1 MTIESRCAVSF
12 FANVAMHYFTSDGL
26 VRFSKACPSKVAQVI
41 CKREAGMD
49 PHNFDSFNVRG
60 WPQVEPP
67 VSHEPEASD
76 VGQGAF
82 EQQLHQARLA
92 GAAMPDRGPRGG
104 LLPNVSSDGQQSP
117 NGLMGAIA
125 RSNILPSEGLINDE
139 RDTAGLRAA
148 KRPRT
153 TNNPQGVGIE
163 RQLSEIANSGEGGGA
178 MPSASALQPAQS
190 TGVVIRH
197 DSQPLYSEDAPAIL
211 GLGEALIKDGT
222 AKGTAQQ
229 YVSSLL
235 GFSRWLF
242 AKKKPSIVAR
252 LDSNS
257 LNSNGSDVHEYIGNG
272 NQRLLRALDHLR
284 TLRSGAVP
292 IIRRAKRY
300 LHAPNVALIN
310 PEEAVAMEP
319 RRVSAAA
326 AQHGASQEAD
336 TRREELQGRRDNQS
350 APSAFVQ
357 GHVAFYPEQI
367 APKELR
373 RVLDHLNDQSIP
385 PPVSVPSAELERL
398 ESDLHDELRGRQDDH
413 AAQSLSVD
421 SEEFTFN
428 PEQFSPGELQRML
441 DDRSIPSPVP
451 AGPEYVALNPEQ
463 FSPKELWRL
472 LNADEPAPFGVAPS
486 SGPADQSACEPGP
499 LPNLSMYLSLDF
511 QHGPQWASEDFMQ
524 GMRLHNLLP
533 GASQPETKFP
543 LNGVN
548 YAAAL
553 GPAGHEDQ
561 VFLRP
566 T

>member
-1 MTIESRCAVSF
+1 
-12 FANVAMHYFTSDGL
+12 
-26 VRFSKACPSKVAQVI
+26 
-41 CKREAGMD
+41 MD

-82 EQQLHQARLA
+82 EQQLHRARLA
-92 GAAMPDRGPRGG
+92 GVAMPDRGPRDG
-104 LLPNVSSDGQQSP
+104 LRPNVSSDGQQSP

-125 RSNILPSEGLINDE
+125 RSNILSSEELLINDE
-139 RDTAGLRAA
+139 RDAAGLRAA

-153 TNNPQGVGIE
+153 TNNPQGVAIE

-178 MPSASALQPAQS
+178 MPPASALQPAQS

-197 DSQPLYSEDAPAIL
+197 DRRPLYSEDASAIL
-211 GLGEALIKDGT
+211 GLEEALIKAGT
-222 AKGTAQQ
+222 AKITAQQ

-242 AKKKPSIVAR
+242 AKKKPSIVTR

-257 LNSNGSDVHEYIGNG
+257 LNAGNGSDVREYIGNG
-272 NQRLLRALDHLR
+272 SQRLISALDHLR
-284 TLRSGAVP
+284 TVRSGAVP
-292 IIRRAKRY
+292 IIRGAKRNP
-300 LHAPNVALIN
+300 HAPNVALIN
-310 PEEAVAMEP
+310 SEGAVVTEP
-319 RRVSAAA
+319 RRVGATA
-326 AQHGASQEAD
+326 AQHSASQEAD

-357 GHVAFYPEQI
+357 EHVAFDPEQI
-367 APKELR
+367 APEELR

-385 PPVSVPSAELERL
+385 SPVSVPSAELERL
-398 ESDLHDELRGRQDDH
+398 ERDVHDELRGRQDNH

-421 SEEFTFN
+421 PEEFTFN
-428 PEQFSPGELQRML
+428 PKQFSPGELQRML

-451 AGPEYVALNPEQ
+451 AGPEYFALNPEQ

-472 LNADEPAPFGVAPS
+472 LNADEPAPLGVAS
-486 SGPADQSACEPGP
+486 NSGPADQSACEPGP

-524 GMRLHNLLP
+524 GMHLHNLLP
-533 GASQPETKFP
+533 SASQPETKFR

-548 YAAAL
+548 YAATL

-561 VFLRP
+561 VFLRL

>member
-1 MTIESRCAVSF
+1 MTIESRGAVSF

-92 GAAMPDRGPRGG
+92 GVAMPDREPRGD
-104 LLPNVSSDGQQSP
+104 LRPNVCSDGQQSP

-125 RSNILPSEGLINDE
+125 RSNILPSEELLINDE
-139 RDTAGLRAA
+139 RDAAGLRAA

-153 TNNPQGVGIE
+153 
-163 RQLSEIANSGEGGGA
+163 EIANSGEGGGA
-178 MPSASALQPAQS
+178 MPPASALQRAQS

-197 DSQPLYSEDAPAIL
+197 DRRPLYSEDASAIL
-211 GLGEALIKDGT
+211 GLEEPLIEAGI
-222 AKGTAQQ
+222 AKITAQQ

-257 LNSNGSDVHEYIGNG
+257 LNAGNGSDVHEYIGNG
-272 NQRLLRALDHLR
+272 SQRLISALDHLR

-292 IIRRAKRY
+292 IIRRAKRNP
-300 LHAPNVALIN
+300 HAPNVALIN
-310 PEEAVAMEP
+310 PERAVVTEP
-319 RRVSAAA
+319 RRVGATA
-326 AQHGASQEAD
+326 AQHSASQEAD

-357 GHVAFYPEQI
+357 EHVAFYPEQI
-367 APKELR
+367 APEELR

-385 PPVSVPSAELERL
+385 SPVSVPSAELERL
-398 ESDLHDELRGRQDDH
+398 ERELHDELRGRQDDH
-413 AAQSLSVD
+413 AAQSD
-421 SEEFTFN
+421 S
-428 PEQFSPGELQRML
+428 S
-441 DDRSIPSPVP
+441 RS
-451 AGPEYVALNPEQ
+451 
-463 FSPKELWRL
+463 
-472 LNADEPAPFGVAPS
+472 
-486 SGPADQSACEPGP
+486 
-499 LPNLSMYLSLDF
+499 
-511 QHGPQWASEDFMQ
+511 
-524 GMRLHNLLP
+524 
-533 GASQPETKFP
+533 
-543 LNGVN
+543 
-548 YAAAL
+548 
-553 GPAGHEDQ
+553 
-561 VFLRP
+561 
-566 T
+566 

>member
-1 MTIESRCAVSF
+1 MQ
-12 FANVAMHYFTSDGL
+12 YFTSDGL

-41 CKREAGMD
+41 CKREAAMD
-49 PHNFDSFNVRG
+49 PHNFDSFNVGG

-76 VGQGAF
+76 VGQAAF
-82 EQQLHQARLA
+82 EQQLHQARPA
-92 GAAMPDRGPRGG
+92 GAVMPDRGPRGG
-104 LLPNVSSDGQQSP
+104 LRPNVSSDRQQSP

-125 RSNILPSEGLINDE
+125 RSNILPSEEVLINDE
-139 RDTAGLRAA
+139 RDTAALRAA

-153 TNNPQGVGIE
+153 TNNPQGVAIE

-178 MPSASALQPAQS
+178 MPPASALQPAQS

-197 DSQPLYSEDAPAIL
+197 DRRPLYSEDASAIL
-211 GLGEALIKDGT
+211 GLEEALIKAGM
-222 AKGTAQQ
+222 AKITAQQ

-257 LNSNGSDVHEYIGNG
+257 LNAGNGSDVHEHIGNG
-272 NQRLLRALDHLR
+272 SQRLISALDHLR

-292 IIRRAKRY
+292 IIRGAKRNPR
-300 LHAPNVALIN
+300 APNVALIN
-310 PEEAVAMEP
+310 PEGAVVTEP
-319 RRVSAAA
+319 RRVGATA
-326 AQHGASQEAD
+326 AQHSASQEAD

-357 GHVAFYPEQI
+357 EHVAFYPQQI
-367 APKELR
+367 APEELR

-385 PPVSVPSAELERL
+385 SPVSVPSAELERL
-398 ESDLHDELRGRQDDH
+398 ERDVHDGLRGRQDDH

-421 SEEFTFN
+421 PEEFTFN
-428 PEQFSPGELQRML
+428 PKQFSPGELQRML

-451 AGPEYVALNPEQ
+451 AGPEYFALNLEQ

-472 LNADEPAPFGVAPS
+472 LNADEPAPLGVAS
-486 SGPADQSACEPGP
+486 SSSPADQSACEPGP
-499 LPNLSMYLSLDF
+499 LPNLSMYLALDF
-511 QHGPQWASEDFMQ
+511 QHGAQWASEDFMQ

-533 GASQPETKFP
+533 SASQPEIKFP

-548 YAAAL
+548 YAATL

-566 T
+566 A

>member
-1 MTIESRCAVSF
+1 
-12 FANVAMHYFTSDGL
+12 MHYLTSDGL

-41 CKREAGMD
+41 CKREAAMD

-82 EQQLHQARLA
+82 EQQLHQARPA
-92 GAAMPDRGPRGG
+92 GAAMPDRGPPGG
-104 LLPNVSSDGQQSP
+104 LRTNVSSDGQQSP

-125 RSNILPSEGLINDE
+125 RSNILPREEVLINDE

-153 TNNPQGVGIE
+153 ANNPQGVAIE

-178 MPSASALQPAQS
+178 MPPASALQPAQS
-190 TGVVIRH
+190 TGVLIRH
-197 DSQPLYSEDAPAIL
+197 DRRPLYSDDAPAIF
-211 GLGEALIKDGT
+211 GLGEALIKDGSAKVT
-222 AKGTAQQ
+222 AER

-257 LNSNGSDVHEYIGNG
+257 LNGSDVHEYIGKG
-272 NQRLLRALDHLR
+272 DPRLLIRALDHLR
-284 TLRSGAVP
+284 TLRSGAAP
-292 IIRRAKRY
+292 IIRRAKLN
-300 LHAPNVALIN
+300 LHALNVALIN
-310 PEEAVAMEP
+310 PEEAVVMER
-319 RRVSAAA
+319 RRVGATA
-326 AQHGASQEAD
+326 AQYSGSQEAD

-357 GHVAFYPEQI
+357 EHVAFYPQQI
-367 APKELR
+367 APEELR

-385 PPVSVPSAELERL
+385 SPVSVPSAELERL
-398 ESDLHDELRGRQDDH
+398 ERDLHDELRGRQDDH

-421 SEEFTFN
+421 PEEFTFN

-451 AGPEYVALNPEQ
+451 AGPEYFALNLEQ

-472 LNADEPAPFGVAPS
+472 LNADEPAPLGLASS

-499 LPNLSMYLSLDF
+499 LPNLSMYLPLDF
-511 QHGPQWASEDFMQ
+511 QHGPHWASEDFMQ

-533 GASQPETKFP
+533 SASQPETKFS

-548 YAAAL
+548 YAATL

-561 VFLRP
+561 VFLRA